1 MGDDTDAMDRM
12 LAAQAAAAAN
22 ASTQRRSDG
31 DIKELEIDHVCDRI
45 YENMEEE
52 AMLEILRDLQHEL
65 VPFAASALASKPSVT
80 KVATSAPK
88 AIKAAE
94 PSTACADKAK
104 EKSNDYLWNVVA

>member
-1 MGDDTDAMDRM
+1 MGDSLGLTPEDAIESLTRAPRERAESFNSDMSDDADAMDRM

-22 ASTQRRSDG
+22 ASAQRRSDG

-65 VPFAASALASKPSVT
+65 VPFAASVLSSKPSVT
-80 KVATSAPK
+80 TS
-88 AIKAAE
+88 
-94 PSTACADKAK
+94 
-104 EKSNDYLWNVVA
+104 